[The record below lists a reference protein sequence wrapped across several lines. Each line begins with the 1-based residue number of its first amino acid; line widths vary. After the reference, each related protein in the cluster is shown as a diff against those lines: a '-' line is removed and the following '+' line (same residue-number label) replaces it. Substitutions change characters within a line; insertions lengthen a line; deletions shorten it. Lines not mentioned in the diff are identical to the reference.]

1 MQVSHVKT
9 ALPASLSGMDRVT
22 SLAWSPNNKRL
33 AVVKS
38 DRVIHLF
45 NDRGEKKEK
54 FSTKPAVKGG
64 PKNYLVRALCFSPD
78 SSKLAVAQSDNIV
91 YIYKLGLEWGDRIT
105 ICNKFTQSSAV
116 TCLVWGSKHQ
126 NEVVFGL
133 ADGKIRM
140 GNLKTNSSTTLFST
154 SSYVVSLC
162 VGPQAKT
169 ILSGHLDGSIYR
181 YSLAAA
187 GGAEPY
193 TKFAHFSCPP
203 TALAWGCAVVA
214 AGTDRKVCFYDA
226 NGAELRQLDYSND
239 DDVKEFTVAAFNPSG
254 QSVVIGNFDKF
265 FVFAFNSAAQ
275 SWESCGPH
283 KVENY
288 YTVTALGW
296 RADGA
301 RLTVGTL
308 CGCVDLYDASARR
321 VRYNGKFL
329 FTYVSPSQVIVKR
342 IATGERTIVK
352 SLFDHRITDI
362 NIYGNDQYLIAKTTE
377 TILCGDLNSCKISE
391 VPWMVSGNEK
401 YVFDNPNIC
410 MIYSS
415 GEISLVEYGKN
426 EILASCT
433 TEHMKSTLVSVRINE
448 RPPRADSASNSV
460 ANQYLSGS
468 GASRPGG
475 DVSKRPE
482 TFENKKIAYLLDKM
496 TIRILDLGTGYSE
509 ATVNHDAKIDWLELN
524 ARADLLLYRDKR
536 RRLHLYNVH
545 KQTKTTLLSFC
556 EYVQWV
562 PMSDVVVA
570 QNRENLCVWYNI
582 EAPEKVTNIP
592 ITGSVEEIE
601 RVDGKTEVRVDDGL
615 NSMVYSLDDALIG
628 FGSALEDGQLERAM
642 QVLESQGK
650 EDLPGEVEPANEAMW
665 RQLSQVAMEQNK
677 LHIAERC
684 FAAIGDLPKA
694 RYLRKMNKIILQE
707 KFSTAPGEGSSHW
720 LVSARLAHL
729 KGLLKEAEMIYLEH
743 GQTDDTIIMYQNMH
757 QWDEAIRVAEER
769 GDPEAAQ
776 MKSDYFEYLLTSGQ
790 QEKAGFVRETEG
802 QYDEA
807 IDLYLRGGRPA
818 KAMNVVTSYKRN
830 YSSAVLDR
838 IASALAHSKM
848 YAKAGEFYER
858 MNQNQRA
865 LESYIKGQSFAN
877 AVKLARVSFPEEVVR
892 LEEAWGDWLVQNK
905 NMEAAIKHYI
915 QAGSSKKAIEA
926 TLATRHWEKAGQL
939 VDSLQSS
946 DEELARSFYRRIARH
961 YSQAQQFK
969 QAEKYFALAHCEKEA
984 IQMYTESGQWKA
996 AHKLATRCMS
1006 SAEVSSLYK
1015 QQAHV
1020 LQGKG
1025 KWREAERLLLTV
1037 NALDDAIEMYRSHR
1051 KFDHML
1057 RLIAAHKKENLGEA
1071 MQQLAKELEMQGK
1084 LKEAE
1089 EYYVRGKDWEAAVTM
1104 YIANKAWDQAMS
1116 VAKANGGMKAC
1127 TKVGYTWARELG
1139 GEDGAKLLIEL
1150 DLVEQ
1155 AIEYA
1160 MEAGLFEEAL
1170 EIAENSMPSQLPEV
1184 YVKYGQRLEQE
1195 DRYEEAEVQFIHA
1208 GKPSEAIAMY
1218 QHQQD
1223 WSNAMRVADKYDPH
1237 AILEILQAQ
1246 GEVAVENGQYETAE
1260 QLFMNAKR
1268 PNLVLDMYKKLN
1280 RWTDAIKF
1288 AKKHLP
1294 QKVQDVKNAYELSR
1308 ASAAS
1313 QNAVR
1318 IESNPERSSKETKTK
1333 SNVAH
1338 NQKARSLV
1346 NPRSDTSIRSIYEE
1360 AKVWE
1365 DSREYVR
1372 AMETFLEARVEG
1384 VEGSLTPNEDLALL
1398 EESWLAAVRIASK
1411 HVQNRYE
1418 DVALEAAGRLK
1429 ELGRDGLA
1437 GDLFREVDATEEAV
1451 HCYISAGNFEKAR
1464 ELSGGDPILRNTVD
1478 EAHRRQ
1484 LKKEKNSS
1492 ELAQMGDFDA
1502 AIAVYMEKRDWEKVF
1517 EMVETKCPQL
1527 GGKYAVEFA
1536 KTILT
1541 NKDIGGVEHSAIDK
1555 ALCELARYGL
1565 PKGNKPFS
1573 LICRLSQELLSRD
1586 KAGIE
1591 GEDPEKG
1598 MDEYTTSL
1606 RYLREIIFGVVQN
1619 SGRKRQHEGKS
1630 SEGNYDTLD
1639 RLLLVVHLYLYMH
1652 LCEEK
1657 EIPELACQIAV
1668 TLLRF
1673 AGDIP
1678 ADKIFYIAGDYC
1690 LKMEWD
1696 DKAFALLNRYID
1708 LVDAISEQDLGQLD
1722 NHTFAGT
1729 DIPMDHPLPK
1739 WQFLD
1744 EELQQETREW
1754 VIECAPEMNDQEEL
1768 ISMEWFQSARREVS
1782 EQLPRI
1788 VKRHDKG
1795 AMTIEEHL
1803 RGVRQQYGLE

>member
-1 MQVSHVKT
+1 MQVNYVKT
-9 ALPASLSGMDRVT
+9 ALSASKEGIERVT
-22 SLAWSPNNKRL
+22 SLAWSPNNQRL

-38 DRVIHLF
+38 DRIIHLF
-45 NDRGEKKEK
+45 NERGEKKEK
-54 FSTKPAVKGG
+54 FSTKPAVRGG
-64 PKNYLVRALCFSPD
+64 PKNYIVRTLCFSPD
-78 SSKLAVAQSDNIV
+78 STKLAVAQSDNIV
-91 YIYKLGLEWGDRIT
+91 YIYKLGLEWGTKIT
-105 ICNKFTQSSAV
+105 ICNKFTQSSPV
-116 TCLVWGSKHQ
+116 TCLAWASKHQ

-133 ADGKIRM
+133 ADGKIKL
-140 GNLKTNSSTTLFST
+140 GQLKTNSSSTLYST
-154 SSYVVSLC
+154 SSYVVSIC
-162 VGPQAKT
+162 VGLQGRT
-169 ILSGHLDGSIYR
+169 ILTGHLDGSIYR
-181 YSLAAA
+181 YDLAGA
-187 GGAEPY
+187 GGGSPY
-193 TKFAHFSCPP
+193 TKFAHFACPP
-203 TALAWGCAVVA
+203 TALGWGAAVVA
-214 AGTDRKVCFYDA
+214 AGSDRKVCFYDN
-226 NGAELRQLDYSND
+226 NGAEIRHLDYSND

-254 QSVVIGNFDKF
+254 QSVVLGNYDKF
-265 FVFAFNSAAQ
+265 FVFAFNATSQ

-288 YTVTALGW
+288 YTITALAW
-296 RADGA
+296 RGDGA

-308 CGCVDLYDASARR
+308 CGCVDIYDASAKR

-329 FTYVSPSQVIVKR
+329 FTYISPSQVIVKR
-342 IATGERTIVK
+342 IGTGERTIVK
-352 SLFDHRITDI
+352 SLFDHQIVDI
-362 NIYGNDQYLIAKTTE
+362 NIYCNDQFLIAKTTE
-377 TILCGDLNSCKISE
+377 TILCGDLQTCKISE
-391 VPWMVSGNEK
+391 VPWVATGKEK

-415 GEISLVEYGKN
+415 GELSLVEYGKN
-426 EILASCT
+426 EILANCT
-433 TEHMKSTLVSVRINE
+433 TEHMRSTLVSVRINE
-448 RPPRADSASNSV
+448 RPPRASLASNPFASE
-460 ANQYLSGS
+460 YISTG
-468 GASRPGG
+468 GAVRVVGVESKQPGEF
-475 DVSKRPE
+475 DNR
-482 TFENKKIAYLLDKM
+482 KIAYLLDKM
-496 TIRILDLGTGYSE
+496 TIRIMDLGTGYTE

-536 RRLHLYNVH
+536 RRLHLYNVN
-545 KQTKTTLLSFC
+545 KQAKTTLLSFC

-582 EAPEKVTNIP
+582 EAPEKMTNIP

-601 RVDGKTEVRVDDGL
+601 RIDGKTEVRVDDGL
-615 NSMVYSLDDALIG
+615 NSMVYCLDEALIG

-642 QVLESQGK
+642 QVLESQSK
-650 EDLPGEVEPANEAMW
+650 DLVPGQVDPANEAMW
-665 RQLSQVAMEQNK
+665 RQLSEVAMEQNK
-677 LHIAERC
+677 LNIAERC
-684 FAAIGDLPKA
+684 FAAVGDLPKA
-694 RYLRKMNKIILQE
+694 RYLRKVNKAVLKE
-707 KFSTAPGEGSSHW
+707 NRSGESNSHW

-729 KGLLKEAEMIYLEH
+729 KGNLNDAESIYLEH
-743 GQTDDTIIMYQNMH
+743 GQTDEAIIMYQNMH
-757 QWDEAIRVAEER
+757 KWDEAIRVAEER

-776 MKSDYFEYLLTSGQ
+776 MKLDYFDYLLTSGQ
-790 QEKAGFVRETEG
+790 QEKAGFIRETEG
-802 QYDEA
+802 NYDEA

-818 KAMNVVTSYKRN
+818 KAMNVVTTYKRN
-830 YSSAVLDR
+830 YSSDVLER
-838 IASALAHSKM
+838 IASALTRSKM
-848 YAKAGEFYER
+848 YGKAGEFYER

-865 LESYIKGQSFAN
+865 LESYIKGQSYGN
-877 AVKLARVSFPEEVVR
+877 AVKLARVNFPEEVVR

-905 NMEAAIKHYI
+905 SMEAAIKHYI

-961 YSQAQQFK
+961 YSLAQQFK
-969 QAEKYFALAHCEKEA
+969 QAEKYFALAKCEKDA

-1006 SAEVSSLYK
+1006 SAEVTSLYK
-1015 QQAHV
+1015 QQATV

-1037 NALDDAIEMYRSHR
+1037 NALDDAIEMYRSNR

-1057 RLIAAHKKENLGEA
+1057 RLIATHRKESLNEA
-1071 MQQLAKELEMQGK
+1071 VHQLAKELEMQGK

-1089 EYYVRGKDWEAAVTM
+1089 EYYVRGKDWQAAVDM

-1127 TKVGYTWARELG
+1127 TKVAYTWAGELG
-1139 GEDGAKLLIEL
+1139 GEEGAKLLIEL

-1155 AIEYA
+1155 AIDHATES
-1160 MEAGLFEEAL
+1160 GLFDEAI
-1170 EIAENSMPSQLPEV
+1170 EIAKNSMPSQLPEV
-1184 YVKYGQRLEQE
+1184 YLRYGQRLEQE
-1195 DRYEEAEVQFIHA
+1195 DQYEEAETQFIQA

-1237 AILEILQAQ
+1237 AILDILQAQ
-1246 GEVAVENGQYETAE
+1246 GEVAVEKGQYEAAE
-1260 QLFMNAKR
+1260 QLFLNAKK
-1268 PNLVLDMYKKLN
+1268 PNLVLDMYKKLG

-1294 QKVQDVKNAYELSR
+1294 QKLQDVKNAYELSR

-1318 IESNPERSSKETKTK
+1318 IESQVERSSAESKKEARAKQVQK
-1333 SNVAH
+1333 SRSPEN
-1338 NQKARSLV
+1338 ART
-1346 NPRSDTSIRSIYEE
+1346 DASIRSIYEE
-1360 AKVWE
+1360 GKVWE
-1365 DSREYVR
+1365 DSREYAR
-1372 AMETFLEARVEG
+1372 AMETFLEARMRHL
-1384 VEGSLTPNEDLALL
+1384 EGSSTPNEDVALL
-1398 EESWLAAVRIASK
+1398 EKSWLSAVRIASK

-1418 DVALEAAGRLK
+1418 DVALEAAHRLK
-1429 ELGRDGLA
+1429 ELGRNGLA
-1437 GDLFREVDATEEAV
+1437 GDLFKEIDVTKEAV
-1451 HCYISAGNFEKAR
+1451 QCYVTAGKFEKAR
-1464 ELSGGDPILRNTVD
+1464 ELCQGDPILRNMVD

-1502 AIAVYMEKRDWEKVF
+1502 AISVYLEKGDWEKVF
-1517 EMVETKCPQL
+1517 ETVESKCPQL
-1527 GGKYAVEFA
+1527 GGKYAVNFA
-1536 KTILT
+1536 KAILKD
-1541 NKDIGGVEHSAIDK
+1541 KDIGGVEHPYIDK
-1555 ALCELARYGL
+1555 ALSELARYGL

-1586 KAGIE
+1586 KVGIE
-1591 GEDPEKG
+1591 GDDPEKG
-1598 MDEYTTSL
+1598 VEEYTSSL
-1606 RYLREIIFGVVQN
+1606 RCLREIIFDVVQN

-1630 SEGNYDTLD
+1630 SENNYDTLD
-1639 RLLLVVHLYLYMH
+1639 RLLIVVHLYLYMYV
-1652 LCEEK
+1652 CEEK

-1668 TLLRF
+1668 SLLRF

-1690 LKMEWD
+1690 LRLEWD
-1696 DKAFALLNRYID
+1696 DKAFVLLNRYID
-1708 LVDAISEQDLGQLD
+1708 LVDAICEQDIGQLD
-1722 NHTFAGT
+1722 NQTFANT
-1729 DIPMDHPLPK
+1729 DIPMDHALPK
-1739 WQFLD
+1739 WQYID
-1744 EELQQETREW
+1744 EDSQQETREW
-1754 VIECAPEMNDQEEL
+1754 VIESAPEMNDQEDL
-1768 ISMEWFQSARREVS
+1768 DLPAWFESARKEVC

-1795 AMTIEEHL
+1795 ALTIEEHL